1 LAEFPDPVLMLD
13 ELKSAEAIVSDGEY
27 PLNPF
32 KVTPAFIVVPGLS
45 VKLGATMIYCSLK
58 YLTP

>member
-1 LAEFPDPVLMLD
+1 MLD

-32 KVTPAFIVVPGLS
+32 KVTPAFIVTPALI
-45 VKLGATMIYCSLK
+45 VKVGATIY
-58 YLTP
+58 YNP